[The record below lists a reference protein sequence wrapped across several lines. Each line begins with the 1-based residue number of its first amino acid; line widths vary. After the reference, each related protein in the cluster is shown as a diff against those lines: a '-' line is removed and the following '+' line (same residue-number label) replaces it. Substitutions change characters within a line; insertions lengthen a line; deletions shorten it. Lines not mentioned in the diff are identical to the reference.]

1 MENTFNLKQFLA
13 EGKMLKEFTQT
24 DFNKAKTWGE
34 IVNLFSQYKRDL
46 TPFTKYQEEHS
57 FLGSG
62 KNGKVFRIGNSDKV
76 IKITKNIYD
85 IYVAEDLLG
94 SFYKHLPKIY
104 NVVGYEEGVKNPY
117 SKKSKYAGVIV
128 MEYLNELPKDLFNLF
143 LMLFPHYNKKEFYLN
158 NFIEGEIEIDEI
170 GKILI
175 ELDPNNENIIK
186 KYNFLNQLK
195 GIRNDLNSAFDL
207 EEMTDQLD
215 PSPGNFLMRGNTI
228 VFSDIVQSDN

>member
-1 MENTFNLKQFLA
+1 MENSFNLKKFLA

-24 DFNKAKTWGE
+24 DFNKAKTWEE

-94 SFYKHLPKIY
+94 SSYKHLPKIY

-215 PSPGNFLMRGNTI
+215 PTPGNFLMRGNTI

>member
-1 MENTFNLKQFLA
+1 MENSFNLKKFLV

-24 DFNKAKTWGE
+24 DFNKAKTWEE

-62 KNGKVFRIGNSDKV
+62 KNGKVFKIGNSDKV

-94 SFYKHLPKIY
+94 SSYKHLPKIY
-104 NVVGYEEGVKNPY
+104 NVVGYEEGVRNPY

-158 NFIEGEIEIDEI
+158 NFIEGEIGIDEI

-175 ELDPNNENIIK
+175 ELDPNSENIIK
-186 KYNFLNQLK
+186 KYNFLNQLE

-207 EEMTDQLD
+207 EEMIDQLD
-215 PSPGNFLMRGNTI
+215 PTPGNFLMRGNTI
-228 VFSDIVQSDN
+228 VFTDIVQSDN